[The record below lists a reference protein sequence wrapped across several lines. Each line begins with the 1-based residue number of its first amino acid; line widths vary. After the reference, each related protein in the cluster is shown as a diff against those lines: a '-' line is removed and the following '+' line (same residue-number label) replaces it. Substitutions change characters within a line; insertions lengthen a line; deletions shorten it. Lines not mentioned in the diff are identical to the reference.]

1 MSKNFN
7 SLIIGYGSIGSR
19 HANNLVKL
27 GFKNISIL
35 RTFKNQLNYPI
46 QKLLK
51 YLKI

>member
-27 GFKNISIL
+27 D
-35 RTFKNQLNYPI
+35 
-46 QKLLK
+46 
-51 YLKI
+51 LKIYLY